1 MSRCLAFFA
10 RENVSIWPGLFLT
23 AALILPSQAVAQE
36 RPSGSSQWSTTI
48 QPARNAGPPP
58 RKFPK
63 GEIGKRPAATAARTS
78 AAALPSPPIVVPPV
92 SGSQPPAVSVA
103 PVAPVAPVVTA
114 EPATPPAAAAL
125 PAGRPESEAAALEFC
140 RNIAPI
146 AGEARAAFL
155 QQTIAAQE
163 RELGRKTAEL
173 EERIAEHKQWIARRQ
188 QVMDQ
193 AGSALVKMF
202 ARMRPEAAAQQVSI
216 MDEAVA
222 AALLM
227 KLETKSSSALL
238 SEMPPARAAR
248 LAAIIAAAAEIGSP
262 QRDVKAEPAR

>member
-1 MSRCLAFFA
+1 MSRCLAFVA
-10 RENVSIWPGLFLT
+10 REYMLIGLCLFVTAVLFLQ
-23 AALILPSQAVAQE
+23 SQAVAQE
-36 RPSGSSQWSTTI
+36 RPSGSSQWSTTV
-48 QPARNAGPPP
+48 QPARTSGPPQRKLP
-58 RKFPK
+58 R
-63 GEIGKRPAATAARTS
+63 GQMGKRPAAAPARAS
-78 AAALPSPPIVVPPV
+78 PAEIVVPPIVVPPV
-92 SGSQPPAVSVA
+92 GISQLQSV
-103 PVAPVAPVVTA
+103 PVVTA
-114 EPATPPAAAAL
+114 EPATASALAAA
-125 PAGRPESEAAALEFC
+125 PSGRPESEAAAIEFC

-163 RELGRKTAEL
+163 RELVRKTAEL
-173 EERIAEHKQWIARRQ
+173 EERITEHKQWIARRQ
-188 QVMDQ
+188 EVMDQ
-193 AGSALVKMF
+193 AGSALVRMF
-202 ARMRPEAAAQQVSI
+202 ARMRPDAAAQQVSI